1 MRALLNCCCGVDIH
15 DEMIETCILKGTED
29 DPETIQE
36 QFGTMPK
43 DLKAFAT
50 HLTKHECS
58 VVAMESTGVYWRPVY
73 EIIEDHCERIDNI
86 IVTNASHMRNVPGR
100 KNDEDDAEWIATLL
114 RHGLL
119 TPSFVPERVFRDL
132 REASRL
138 YKKFVGEKCRYT
150 NRIMKLLQAHGF
162 KLSNVLSDVLGVSGR
177 NILNILAER
186 GSLSADEVKAC
197 IRGNTTHT
205 PEEIYNAVSGSLNP
219 DEQKLLFLLLT
230 KIYTAEKDID
240 AIIAVMRK
248 MASPFEKAID
258 IMDSIPGI
266 DTLAALLI
274 LAEITATPHKSFCS
288 AEKLCK
294 WAGLSPRNDQSAGKV
309 KSRKILPGNPY
320 VKSILCQVAWVA
332 VKSRSNPYRDWFWS
346 HRAKGD
352 KKAIIAV
359 SRKILT
365 TIYALL
371 RDNVYYDPEVVAANS
386 HKWLK

>member
-1 MRALLNCCCGVDIH
+1 MQALLNCCCGVDVH

-29 DPETIQE
+29 EPEIIHE

-43 DLKAFAT
+43 SLKAFAS
-50 HLTKHECS
+50 HLMKHECFN
-58 VVAMESTGVYWRPVY
+58 VAMESTGVYWRPVY

-86 IVTNASHMRNVPGR
+86 IVSNAAHMSNVPGR

-119 TPSFVPERVFRDL
+119 ESSFVPERIFRDL

-162 KLSNVLSDVLGVSGR
+162 KLSNVLSDILGASGR

-186 GSLSADEVKAC
+186 GSLSADDVTAC
-197 IRGNTTHT
+197 LRGRTAHT
-205 PEEIYNAVSGSLNP
+205 SEEIYDAVSGSLNP
-219 DEQKLLFLLLT
+219 DEQKLLSILLT
-230 KIYTAEKDID
+230 KIYIAENDMTT
-240 AIIAVMRK
+240 IIGLMRK
-248 MASPFEKAID
+248 IASPYQKALD

-274 LAEITATPHKSFCS
+274 LAEITATPHLSFSS

-309 KSRKILPGNPY
+309 KSRKILQGNPY
-320 VKSILCQVAWVA
+320 IKSILCQAAWVA
-332 VKSRSNPYRDWFWS
+332 VKSRGNPYKDWFWS

-352 KKAIIAV
+352 KKAIVAV

-371 RDNVYYDPEVVAANS
+371 RDDVYYDPEIVAANS
-386 HKWLK
+386 HKWLR